1 MQGELLQEASATLI
15 STAAILM
22 RRLRLQVSHYKQNVP
37 VEQMHD
43 VRGRRGERLASMI
56 ERVARA
62 ASSIAGQF
70 HTLQGHAVRV
80 PYRMISNVI
89 A

>member
-1 MQGELLQEASATLI
+1 MQRIPPATRTI
-15 STAAILM
+15 HACAADACG
-22 RRLRLQVSHYKQNVP
+22 H
-37 VEQMHD
+37 

-62 ASSIAGQF
+62 TSSIAGRF

-80 PYRMISNVI
+80 PYRMISNLI